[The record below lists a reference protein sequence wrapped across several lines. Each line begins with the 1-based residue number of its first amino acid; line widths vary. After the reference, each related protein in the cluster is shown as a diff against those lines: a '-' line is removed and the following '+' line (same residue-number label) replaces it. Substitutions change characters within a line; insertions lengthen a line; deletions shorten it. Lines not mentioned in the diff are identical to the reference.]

1 MGTKEI
7 ALRNPDDLFLS
18 SIYNSLVMN
27 TVTVCGKI
35 IQQGKLFSLRER
47 ENITLYS
54 NKGESSLKSSLDWK
68 HKISPS
74 DTDLMLGSLKLVCGT
89 SDKDYKVA

>member
-7 ALRNPDDLFLS
+7 SWKNPDELSLS

-35 IQQGKLFSLRER
+35 IQQGKLFSLKES
-47 ENITLYS
+47 EIIILYS
-54 NKGESSLKSSLDWK
+54 N
-68 HKISPS
+68 
-74 DTDLMLGSLKLVCGT
+74 
-89 SDKDYKVA
+89 